1 MSIILFIMAT
11 GIIGG
16 IATLVFFII
25 VIAACCG
32 SDSGNSST
40 PKRNTTTRPQQ
51 QRQVYRERS
60 PSYCE
65 CPSCGSPYYDG
76 YCEECG
82 YPDINQGWLGEN
94 Y

>member
-1 MSIILFIMAT
+1 MSIILFNMAT

-40 PKRNTTTRPQQ
+40 PKRNTTTRPQP
-51 QRQVYRERS
+51 QRTVYRES
-60 PSYCE
+60 GPSYCE